1 MGHTRIAKIG
11 GECDNTPFEPHK
23 DQDHNEHNTNKAGE
37 LRAEEQQGQQSTTD
51 NLELTEKAIVTT
63 KTDTAYS
70 FDNPL
75 MRLRRSAAVQPA
87 KSMVALLTE
96 ASKVTVLLLL
106 LLVERLRL
114 LSLELPRDLGREL
127 EREPG
132 RELDREPG
140 RELLREPLA
149 DLGCLG

>member
-1 MGHTRIAKIG
+1 MGHTRIAEIG
-11 GECDNTPFEPHK
+11 GECIETPFEPHK
-23 DQDHNEHNTNKAGE
+23 DQDHNEHKTNKTGE
-37 LRAEEQQGQQSTTD
+37 LRAEEQQGQQSTPE
-51 NLELTEKAIVTT
+51 NLELKEKAIVTT

-70 FDNPL
+70 FDKPL

-87 KSMVALLTE
+87 KSKEALLTE
-96 ASKVTVLLLL
+96 ASKVTVLPLLL
-106 LLVERLRL
+106 LDERLRI

-140 RELLREPLA
+140 RELWGELLP